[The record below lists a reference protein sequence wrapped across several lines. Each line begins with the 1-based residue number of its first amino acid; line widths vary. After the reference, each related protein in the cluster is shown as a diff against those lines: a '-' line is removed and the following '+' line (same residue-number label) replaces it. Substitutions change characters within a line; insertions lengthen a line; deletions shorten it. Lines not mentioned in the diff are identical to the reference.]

1 MQQSSLIYLN
11 NLISQKQ
18 NSSNDEELNKKL
30 QMLKIKINN
39 GILFKIDFN
48 TAMKLLKVIGV
59 PDDELIDVYKNL
71 MSSQNYK
78 FFDQEKTINLV
89 DVEDYKRNLK

>member
-1 MQQSSLIYLN
+1 
-11 NLISQKQ
+11 
-18 NSSNDEELNKKL
+18 
-30 QMLKIKINN
+30 
-39 GILFKIDFN
+39 
-48 TAMKLLKVIGV
+48 MKLLKVIGV